1 VQHAFPGKVRSVDH
15 VISKQGHAAL
25 RVLPALH
32 GGDPWIPFQQQ
43 ALCIKA
49 KRVTLLQS
57 GELAQGI
64 LIMRSATT
72 VYDDLL
78 RHQAQASFPLEQV
91 LFAGEPWESAH
102 TVVDVGC
109 GNGEYTRLLAEGNA
123 DKHFLAL
130 EPDAELYA
138 LAKRYSYLPNLR
150 VLPGTL
156 DDLPDDFQVDVL
168 LARLVL
174 IHVEDPVKDPSKMA
188 QWARN
193 HTMGSIIVNP
203 ADDLAY
209 VRPMISGLDE
219 IVANE
224 PERLAPFVGRQD
236 MGPVTVEAWRTAG
249 HDQLFSRDVVLSA
262 TSPGPSGRMLQLMLL
277 NAELNYGSPLPA
289 DLYRILY
296 EWSVDRD
303 SYVQYGLRGMG
314 FRVLT

>member
-1 VQHAFPGKVRSVDH
+1 
-15 VISKQGHAAL
+15 
-25 RVLPALH
+25 
-32 GGDPWIPFQQQ
+32 
-43 ALCIKA
+43 
-49 KRVTLLQS
+49 
-57 GELAQGI
+57 
-64 LIMRSATT
+64 M
-72 VYDDLL
+72 
-78 RHQAQASFPLEQV
+78 

-109 GNGEYTRLLAEGNA
+109 GNGEYTRLLAENNT

-130 EPDAELYA
+130 EPDAELCA
-138 LAKRYSYLPNLR
+138 LAERYSYLPNLR

-193 HTMGSIIVNP
+193 HTMGSIVINP
-203 ADDLAY
+203 ADDLVC

-224 PERLAPFVGRQD
+224 PGPLAPFAGRQD
-236 MGPVTVEAWRTAG
+236 MGPVTVEAWSTAG
-249 HDQLFSRDVVLSA
+249 HSQLFSRDVVLST

-289 DLYRILY
+289 DLYRTLY
-296 EWSVDRD
+296 EWSVARG